1 MASLTQWMWVW
12 VKISNRHTYTGLM
25 RKPRALWK
33 NNVETEN
40 LGAHGCIVNYLA
52 GTEHIDRVSLILFAF
67 LYCLWGSCSKDTG
80 VVCRA
85 AVHGVAKC
93 QTQGS
98 K

>member
-1 MASLTQWMWVW
+1 
-12 VKISNRHTYTGLM
+12 M